1 LPMRNLLLDNGCASR
16 VGLTPS
22 PTCLPGQGGSRKGM
36 RPFGNETGRANS
48 SALLGQTDGGSFM
61 SKKRETKVASDGG
74 PELTS
79 AGVPWSEVPEFA
91 RVHVAWI
98 DGRHGS
104 AQSSLPPVDVVPVP
118 DILYTLPYLHE
129 LPGLKLPSIFRSGG
143 PSSRCAPR
151 SR

>member
-1 LPMRNLLLDNGCASR
+1 
-16 VGLTPS
+16 
-22 PTCLPGQGGSRKGM
+22 
-36 RPFGNETGRANS
+36 
-48 SALLGQTDGGSFM
+48 M

-74 PELTS
+74 PEITS

-118 DILYTLPYLHE
+118 DILYTLPSLHE
-129 LPGLKLPSIFRSGG
+129 DRPEDRKPCSMPQARGRGCETCALALGSSVLTAAGSG
-143 PSSRCAPR
+143 PSGRVGM
-151 SR
+151 

>member
-1 LPMRNLLLDNGCASR
+1 
-16 VGLTPS
+16 
-22 PTCLPGQGGSRKGM
+22 
-36 RPFGNETGRANS
+36 
-48 SALLGQTDGGSFM
+48 M

-104 AQSSLPPVDVVPVP
+104 AQSRTAA
-118 DILYTLPYLHE
+118 I
-129 LPGLKLPSIFRSGG
+129 SITIMPAAG
-143 PSSRCAPR
+143 SRVCTRRHAAN
-151 SR
+151 